1 MPNTLREQVG
11 ERITVLREARG
22 LSQRDLSDE
31 LAKLGLVVRR
41 ETITQWENGTR
52 DLKTEY
58 LTKLSEFFGVSADW
72 LLGLTDAPERTPA
85 AVDELGLSPDAVSY
99 LRGLTV
105 LRRDSSVSEAEKRYF
120 PISVLSAMLESRD
133 FESVLSWCAEY
144 IRLVNT
150 PCSLLYSTTEEYKKL
165 SAVLGQHGYVVTAP
179 DRLAMCLFS
188 ERITNTLEK
197 LLEDISFNIPEMEE
211 DKLTIDEDYVK
222 ERFQET
228 IHAEDLD
235 RYIL

>member
-1 MPNTLREQVG
+1 MPDTLREQVG

-58 LTKLSEFFGVSADW
+58 LAKLSEFFGVSTDW

-197 LLEDISFNIPEMEE
+197 LLEDISKKVAETDPSHVTDILHEE
-211 DKLTIDEDYVK
+211 LADSSKSEAD
-222 ERFQET
+222 
-228 IHAEDLD
+228 
-235 RYIL
+235 

>member
-1 MPNTLREQVG
+1 MPRKRTTILDGFSNPFPTRLRTLLTETKTTQQRLADAIGMKNRQSIG
-11 ERITVLREARG
+11 NYCDARAMP
-22 LSQRDLSDE
+22 DLE
-31 LAKLGLVVRR
+31 TFAK
-41 ETITQWENGTR
+41 IA
-52 DLKTEY
+52 D
-58 LTKLSEFFGVSADW
+58 FFKVSPAW
-72 LLGLTDAPERTPA
+72 LLGMTDDPAIFPA
-85 AVDELGLSPDAVSY
+85 ATDELGLSPDAVSY
-99 LRGLTV
+99 LRGLTI
-105 LRRDSSVSEAEKRYF
+105 LRRDSNVSEAEKRYF

-197 LLEDISFNIPEMEE
+197 LLEDISKKVAETDPSHVTDILHEE
-211 DKLTIDEDYVK
+211 LADSSKSEAD
-222 ERFQET
+222 
-228 IHAEDLD
+228 
-235 RYIL
+235 

>member
-1 MPNTLREQVG
+1 MPTTFRKQVA
-11 ERITVLREARG
+11 ERIMYLREARG
-22 LSQRDLSDE
+22 LSQKALSDE
-31 LAKLGLVVRR
+31 LAKLGLIVRR

-58 LTKLSEFFGVSADW
+58 LAKLSEFFGVSADW

-99 LRGLTV
+99 LRGLTI
-105 LRRDSSVSEAEKRYF
+105 LRRDSNVSEAEKRYF

-197 LLEDISFNIPEMEE
+197 LLEDISKKVAETDPSHVTDILHEE
-211 DKLTIDEDYVK
+211 LADSSKSEAD
-222 ERFQET
+222 
-228 IHAEDLD
+228 
-235 RYIL
+235 

>member
-1 MPNTLREQVG
+1 MPDTLREQVG

-58 LTKLSEFFGVSADW
+58 LAKLSEFFDVSTDW

-105 LRRDSSVSEAEKRYF
+105 LRRDSNVSEAEKRYF
-120 PISVLSAMLESRD
+120 PISVLSAMLEPRD

-165 SAVLGQHGYVVTAP
+165 SAVLGRHGYVVTAP

-197 LLEDISFNIPEMEE
+197 LLEDISKKVAETDPSHVTDILHEE
-211 DKLTIDEDYVK
+211 LADSSKSEAD
-222 ERFQET
+222 
-228 IHAEDLD
+228 
-235 RYIL
+235 

>member
-58 LTKLSEFFGVSADW
+58 LAKLSEFFGVSTDW

-99 LRGLTV
+99 LCGLTV
-105 LRRDSSVSEAEKRYF
+105 LRRDSNVSEAEKRYF

-133 FESVLSWCAEY
+133 FESILSWCAEY

-150 PCSLLYSTTEEYKKL
+150 PCSLLYSPRRR
-165 SAVLGQHGYVVTAP
+165 A
-179 DRLAMCLFS
+179 RS
-188 ERITNTLEK
+188 ERMPATYPLVQIEP
-197 LLEDISFNIPEMEE
+197 SSRMIP
-211 DKLTIDEDYVK
+211 V
-222 ERFQET
+222 
-228 IHAEDLD
+228 
-235 RYIL
+235 

>member
-1 MPNTLREQVG
+1 MPTTFRKQVA
-11 ERITVLREARG
+11 ERIMYLREARG
-22 LSQRDLSDE
+22 LSQKALSDE
-31 LAKLGLVVRR
+31 LAKLGLIVRR

-58 LTKLSEFFGVSADW
+58 LAKLSEFFGVSADW

-105 LRRDSSVSEAEKRYF
+105 LRRDSNVSEAEKRYF

-165 SAVLGQHGYVVTAP
+165 SAVLGQHGYVVTVP

-197 LLEDISFNIPEMEE
+197 LLEDISKKVVETDPSHVTDILHEE
-211 DKLTIDEDYVK
+211 LADISKSEAD
-222 ERFQET
+222 
-228 IHAEDLD
+228 
-235 RYIL
+235 

>member
-58 LTKLSEFFGVSADW
+58 LTKLSECFGVSADW
-72 LLGLTDAPERTPA
+72 LLGLTDASERTPA

-197 LLEDISFNIPEMEE
+197 LLEDISKKVAETDPSHVTDILHEE
-211 DKLTIDEDYVK
+211 LADSSKSEAD
-222 ERFQET
+222 
-228 IHAEDLD
+228 
-235 RYIL
+235 

>member
-133 FESVLSWCAEY
+133 FESILSWCAEY

-150 PCSLLYSTTEEYKKL
+150 PCSLLYSTTEEYKKF
-165 SAVLGQHGYVVTAP
+165 SAVLGQHGYVVTVP

-188 ERITNTLEK
+188 ERITSTLEK
-197 LLEDISFNIPEMEE
+197 LLEDIAKKTAETDPSHVTDVLHEE
-211 DKLTIDEDYVK
+211 LADSSKSEAD
-222 ERFQET
+222 
-228 IHAEDLD
+228 
-235 RYIL
+235 

>member
-58 LTKLSEFFGVSADW
+58 LARLSEFFGVSADW

-105 LRRDSSVSEAEKRYF
+105 LRRDSNVSEAEKRYF

-197 LLEDISFNIPEMEE
+197 LLEDISKKVAETDPSHVTDILHEE
-211 DKLTIDEDYVK
+211 LADSSKSEAD
-222 ERFQET
+222 
-228 IHAEDLD
+228 
-235 RYIL
+235 